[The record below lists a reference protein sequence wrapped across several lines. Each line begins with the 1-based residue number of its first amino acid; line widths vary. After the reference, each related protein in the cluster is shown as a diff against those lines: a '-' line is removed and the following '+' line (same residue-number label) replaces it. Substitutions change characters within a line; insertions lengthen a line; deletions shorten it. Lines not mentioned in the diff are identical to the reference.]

1 VTSGAIVGVDFSGA
15 RNAGRLIWIAEGVDA
30 GGALRIESCRPAM
43 ELDGGS
49 RRRDDAI
56 QAVAQRIRETGP
68 AVVGLDFPF
77 GLPESLA
84 DEATWFDF
92 ATSFGRRYVSAEE
105 FKRICLE
112 RAGGRE
118 LRRLTDLETR
128 TPFSPYNLRLY
139 RQTYYGIRDLLA
151 PLVTSNDACVLP
163 MQSPVPGKTWLVEI
177 CPASTLKS
185 NLPHVRNYK
194 NRSVESSESRQRI
207 LRWLEGGPSVI
218 LTDAV
223 RNRAL
228 MDSHGDAV
236 DSVIAAYAAWRAL
249 KVQMGPVGSER
260 YQREGFVFEQRPTV
274 DDPKWGRGIP

>member
-1 VTSGAIVGVDFSGA
+1 MD
-15 RNAGRLIWIAEGVDA
+15 E

-49 RRRDDAI
+49 RRRDEAI
-56 QAVAQRIRETGP
+56 QAVARRIRQTAP
-68 AVVGLDFPF
+68 AIVGLDFPF
-77 GLPESLA
+77 GLPDALIA
-84 DEATWFDF
+84 EATWFDF
-92 ATSFGRRYVSAEE
+92 ATSFGRHYVSAAE
-105 FKRICLE
+105 FKRICFE

-118 LRRLTDLETR
+118 LSRLTDQEAR

-163 MQSPVPGKTWLVEI
+163 MQSPVPGKTLLVEI

-185 NLPHVRNYK
+185 NLLNVRNYK
-194 NRSVESSESRQRI
+194 KRSVEASESRRRI
-207 LRWLEGGPSVI
+207 VRWLEGGPSVI

-236 DSVIAAYAAWRAL
+236 DSLIAAYAAWRAL
-249 KVQMGPVGSER
+249 NVQMPHVGSEG
-260 YQREGFVFEQRPTV
+260 YQREGFVFE
-274 DDPKWGRGIP
+274 